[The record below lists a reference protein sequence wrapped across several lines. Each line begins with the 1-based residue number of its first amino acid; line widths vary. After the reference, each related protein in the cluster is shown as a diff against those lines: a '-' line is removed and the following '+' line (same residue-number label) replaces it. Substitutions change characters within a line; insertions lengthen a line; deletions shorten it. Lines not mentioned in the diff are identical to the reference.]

1 MKINFK
7 RIFAIAFLSF
17 MAILVLLN
25 YAVSKYL
32 KNQAEIVGSRVLDSE
47 VSVGSVRFYYYPLA
61 VTLNDIKIK
70 KNNDKEPLKSI
81 HIKHFNLSF
90 DYNSLSLLP
99 DLVFINYARVIEPEI
114 TYSADEF
121 VIQNPADEELK
132 VCSID
137 SLGLEAPTD
146 DKSDEK
152 SKEIYNKDLYQFII
166 TKLFINKA
174 KVILVEGSYTGKKT
188 KVEIPDTAIDTVDN
202 LSATIVENH
211 LKQLVTDAMKPKLNL
226 PKPLDEKNVNP
237 ENKEDIKETDK
248 KPEIKRNIFE

>member
-1 MKINFK
+1 MEINFK

-32 KNQAEIVGSRVLDSE
+32 KNQAEIVGSRVLDSQ
-47 VSVGSVRFYYYPLA
+47 VSVGSVSFYYYPLA
-61 VTLNDIKIK
+61 VTFNDIKIE
-70 KNNDKEPLKSI
+70 KNNHKDPLKSVS
-81 HIKHFNLSF
+81 IKHFNLAF
-90 DYNSLSLLP
+90 DYNSLSVLP

-114 TYSADEF
+114 TYAASEF
-121 VIQNPADEELK
+121 AIQNPADEELK

-137 SLGLEAPTD
+137 SLQFKIETTETKQKNLSND
-146 DKSDEK
+146 V
-152 SKEIYNKDLYQFII
+152 LYQFII
-166 TKLFINKA
+166 NKLFINKA
-174 KVILVEGSYTGKKT
+174 KFILVEDAPKGKET
-188 KVEIPDTAIDTVDN
+188 KVEIPDTAIDTADN

-211 LKQLVTDAMKPKLNL
+211 LKQLVTDSMKPKLTL
-226 PKPLDEKNVNP
+226 PKPSDEKNVNP